1 VLWAEQVAMGRLYDV
16 LATWQMRGTKVS
28 GKAMPGG
35 HSFHET
41 HPQETLAELLPFLAS
56 DVV

>member
-1 VLWAEQVAMGRLYDV
+1 MGRLYDV
-16 LATWQMRGTKVS
+16 LSTWRMRGSNVS

-41 HPQETLAELLPFLAS
+41 HPQETLAELLPFLA
-56 DVV
+56 